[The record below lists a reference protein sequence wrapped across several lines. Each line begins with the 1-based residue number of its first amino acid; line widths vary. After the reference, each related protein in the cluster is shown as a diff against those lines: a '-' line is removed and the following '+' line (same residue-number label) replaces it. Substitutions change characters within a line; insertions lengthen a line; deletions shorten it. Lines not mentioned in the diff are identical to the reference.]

1 MVNVEIKLPLCLL
14 DDAWRS
20 SLLMFCD
27 CLILNMSCVCGVS
40 EFPCKI
46 LWYEIL
52 LWYSQLVYDLTV
64 LLINFFV
71 VDNSGVDSSDC
82 SDSFDCSDNSG
93 CFDCFDCSDFHALV
107 FPSVVFC
114 YRDRNCCRCCCC
126 RSCCCCC
133 RGCMIVVWCCCRG
146 CLIAVWVCGLSLDRD
161 RGLLSLIVSVWEEVL
176 VWV

>member
-1 MVNVEIKLPLCLL
+1 M
-14 DDAWRS
+14 
-20 SLLMFCD
+20 
-27 CLILNMSCVCGVS
+27 
-40 EFPCKI
+40 
-46 LWYEIL
+46 
-52 LWYSQLVYDLTV
+52 YDLTV

-114 YRDRNCCRCCCC
+114 CCDRNCCRRCCCC

-161 RGLLSLIVSVWEEVL
+161 RGLLSLIVSF
-176 VWV
+176 